1 MNTAESQ
8 IVMTTTGELFLPTR
22 LVYRIVDGAQFRER
36 FDRIKSFKWDPEG
49 HRWTWLYEHE
59 ALKMKFPAAYRALPQ
74 ARQPIVLASCYIV
87 APGTFHVYLRCGERV
102 MKFLSFFDRHMPR
115 SCVVGEF
122 IDEYNLITEMRIG
135 ERPPM
140 PEDFFKNE
148 AAIEFSDLV
157 PRMNQLTQSGDKAG
171 AIALLFGMH
180 TRTMP
185 ALKRLRLDA
194 FYEDGPVSFE
204 TAMKLRETLAMLQ
217 RESDVPIR
225 PFDVITSLL
234 KQG

>member
-36 FDRIKSFKWDPEG
+36 LDRIKSFKWDPEG
-49 HRWTWLYEHE
+49 HRWTWLCEHE
-59 ALKMKFPAAYRALPQ
+59 ALKMKFPAAYRSLPPE
-74 ARQPIVLASCYIV
+74 RRPIVLASCHIV
-87 APGTFHVYLRCGERV
+87 APGTFHVYLRCGERTL
-102 MKFLSFFDRHMPR
+102 KFISFFDKHMPR

-135 ERPPM
+135 ERPPV

-148 AAIEFSDLV
+148 AAIEFINLV
-157 PRMNQLTQSGDKAG
+157 PRMDQLVQSGDKAG
-171 AIALLFGMH
+171 AIALLFDMH
-180 TRTMP
+180 TRTLS
-185 ALKRLRLDA
+185 ALERHSLNA
-194 FYEDGPVSFE
+194 FYEDGLANFE
-204 TAMKLRETLAMLQ
+204 TSMKLRETLAMLQ

-225 PFDVITSLL
+225 PFDVITSLF
-234 KQG
+234 K